1 MKKALLL
8 ASLASL
14 GSVAS
19 AYLQL
24 NVQNPAAPFAFQWFE
39 PSSSMWMQG
48 GFGNG
53 TLSPTINPDFGKDFF
68 YQGSAWYR
76 GRKTGTGGQPR
87 EYQVSNF
94 YETKQTSPS
103 SGYAKAFETVDG
115 VGNVIDV
122 TYEFILRSMGPN
134 KGVVTCNWTVRNN
147 KTDQYQIDFFPY
159 IDLQTDPAPFSD
171 SVSYNAAKSM
181 FTYSSSVSNRP
192 TLNVK
197 AMGQPVVSYESAYY
211 FTLRGK
217 LSNTTKDV
225 QLASTVPSPF
235 IEDDLATAFH
245 HILQIPGLQ
254 SKSGSYAV
262 GINVEPGTLITASGE
277 AQLTNFLGDTTKV
290 PVTLEVLEQGTDT
303 IVESISTY
311 VDGVDL
317 YSTTLMSRGTYDIG
331 IRASH
336 WLRSRIQGVTIAEGI
351 PLALD
356 QVSLVNGDVNGDN
369 SIDLLDYFRLS
380 DAYNT
385 EKLGPGFDPN
395 ADLNGDDSV
404 DLLDYFVLSD
414 NYNLVGE

>member
-1 MKKALLL
+1 MKKAFLFAAL
-8 ASLASL
+8 ACL
-14 GSVAS
+14 GNAAS

-24 NVQNPAAPFAFQWFE
+24 NVPNPTTPIAFQWFE

-53 TLSPTINPDFGKDFF
+53 TLSPTVNPDFSKDYF

-76 GRKTGTGGQPR
+76 GKKQGTAGQPR

-103 SGYAKAFETVDG
+103 SGYSKAFETVDG

-134 KGVVTCNWTVRNN
+134 KGVITCNWTVRNN

-181 FTYSSSVSNRP
+181 FTYSSSVSDRP
-192 TLNVK
+192 TLHVK
-197 AMGQPVVSYESAYY
+197 AMGQPVVSYEAAYY

-217 LSNTTKDV
+217 LSNTTKDI

-254 SKSGSYAV
+254 SRTGSYAV
-262 GINVEPGTLITASGE
+262 GINVEPGTLVNVNGE
-277 AQLTNFLGDTTKV
+277 AALNDYLGDTTKV
-290 PVTLEVLEQGTDT
+290 PVTLEVLLPGTDT
-303 IVESISTY
+303 VVESIATY
-311 VDGVDL
+311 VGASDE
-317 YSTTLMSRGTYDIG
+317 YTTTLMSRGTFDIG
-331 IRASH
+331 IRGSH
-336 WLRSRIQGVTIAEGI
+336 WLRSRLTNVTITEGT
-351 PLALD
+351 PLSLD
-356 QVSLVNGDVNGDN
+356 AVVLRNGDVNGDN
-369 SIDLLDYFRLS
+369 SIDLLDYFRMS

-385 EKLGPGFDPN
+385 VKFDPLFDAS
-395 ADLNGDDSV
+395 ADLNGDDAV
-404 DLLDYFVLSD
+404 DLLDYFILSD
-414 NYNLVGE
+414 NYNIFGD